1 MRIYISGKISGLP
14 YKEAEQRF
22 EDAEALLTELGF
34 EVINPLKN
42 GLAAHEEWIK
52 HLCKDIELLHS
63 CDAIYMMDNWVTS
76 TGADI
81 EHYIAV
87 RTKKDILY
95 ESNVIVRTKD
105 DEAILRIQNA
115 IHEVT
120 GLRFNQYITKS
131 RERDGVFARM
141 IFVYHCRK
149 RKMKLIQ
156 IAKYVHRDHSSM
168 LHLLKKYDDDFKYNP
183 QFREMATRVNN
194 ILNKTN
200 ESA

>member
-131 RERDGVFARM
+131 RKHDGVFARM